1 MNEIKCPN
9 CQKSFTLDEAGFESI
24 LKQVKNSEFEKE
36 LNEKLDNQKRL

>member
-9 CQKSFTLDEAGFESI
+9 CQKSFTLAEAGFESI

-36 LNEKLDNQKRL
+36 LNEK